1 MMTCEITRT
10 FLNDEQTF
18 IGFIAKVKNI
28 ILITLFDD

>member
-18 IGFIAKVKNI
+18 IGFIAKVKKYYI
-28 ILITLFDD
+28 DHFIR